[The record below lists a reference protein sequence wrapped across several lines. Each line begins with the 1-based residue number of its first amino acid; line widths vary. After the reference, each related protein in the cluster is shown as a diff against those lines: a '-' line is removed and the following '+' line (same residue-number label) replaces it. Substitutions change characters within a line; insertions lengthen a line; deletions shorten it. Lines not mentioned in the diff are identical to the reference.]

1 MKINLPTKLTL
12 ARILLIPFMAIA
24 YLTNIFQTGKLMALL
39 LFVIAAATDFL
50 DGYLARKNNQITNLG
65 KLLDP
70 IADKLLTMTALLLL
84 IADGTILA
92 PYGVIFGII
101 ILGREFAV
109 GALRQICAS
118 NHYVLAA
125 DKYGK
130 LKTLFQDIALP
141 CYMFVAFLASLPQ
154 ASNDFVRAFE
164 MVAFILLSISVVF
177 TILSGV
183 NYFVKNKSCFTDL
196 E

>member
-12 ARILLIPFMAIA
+12 ARIVLIPFMVIA
-24 YLTNIFQTGKLMALL
+24 YLTNIFQTGKLMALII
-39 LFVIAAATDFL
+39 FVVAAATDFL

-70 IADKLLTMTALLLL
+70 IADKLLIMTALLLL

-118 NHYVLAA
+118 NNYVLAA
-125 DKYGK
+125 DRFGK

-141 CYMFVAFLASLPQ
+141 FYIFVAYLIGKGYPSAQVFE
-154 ASNDFVRAFE
+154 VIAFT
-164 MVAFILLSISVVF
+164 LLTISVAF

-183 NYFVKNKSCFTDL
+183 NYFVKNKSCFINQK
-196 E
+196 